1 MPYAYADGVRIAYD
15 DAGEGDGPALVF
27 TTGWCSSRER
37 WSRVADVCARSRR
50 VLNTEWRGHGSSDPA
65 PADFGLEEM
74 VADVLAVV
82 DAAGVEQFIPC
93 AASHSGFVA
102 IELRRRHP
110 ERVPR
115 LVHVDWYV
123 TPPPPPYRAVL
134 EQLTT
139 DDWAAARDKLFEIWT
154 AGSDMPEVVEAIE
167 VMRRQGE
174 EMWRRSGREIA
185 AGYDRVGS
193 PLQAWEKLD
202 PPAPVLH
209 IYGQPQDPVFLERQQ
224 EFGAGHEWF
233 AVRKMPGVTHF
244 AMIET
249 PGDVARAIDAFVTE

>member
-74 VADVLAVV
+74 VADVLAIV

-102 IELRRRHP
+102 I
-110 ERVPR
+110 
-115 LVHVDWYV
+115 DS
-123 TPPPPPYRAVL
+123 A
-134 EQLTT
+134 
-139 DDWAAARDKLFEIWT
+139 
-154 AGSDMPEVVEAIE
+154 
-167 VMRRQGE
+167 
-174 EMWRRSGREIA
+174 
-185 AGYDRVGS
+185 
-193 PLQAWEKLD
+193 
-202 PPAPVLH
+202 
-209 IYGQPQDPVFLERQQ
+209 
-224 EFGAGHEWF
+224 
-233 AVRKMPGVTHF
+233 
-244 AMIET
+244 
-249 PGDVARAIDAFVTE
+249 